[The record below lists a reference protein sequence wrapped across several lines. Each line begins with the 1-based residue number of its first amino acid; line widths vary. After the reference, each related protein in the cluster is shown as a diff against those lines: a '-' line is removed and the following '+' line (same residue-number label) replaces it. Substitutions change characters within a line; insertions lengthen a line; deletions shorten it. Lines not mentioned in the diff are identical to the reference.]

1 VRSKSESNCMENG
14 MLGVGEGAK
23 FIKMN
28 SRDAMCVWILKSKC
42 WDGMKEGRKVYSRA
56 VWRAPVGR

>member
-1 VRSKSESNCMENG
+1 MENG

-42 WDGMKEGRKVYSRA
+42 WDGMKKGRKVYSRA